1 MRRIRNSLH
10 RTTRGL
16 VPVGRKVVTFLERM
30 GIPLLILGVGIIIV
44 YFAAQQFSTWQRAA
58 VAIPELA
65 EAWS

>member
-1 MRRIRNSLH
+1 
-10 RTTRGL
+10 
-16 VPVGRKVVTFLERM
+16 M